1 MKTVILQL
9 LVLSAFST
17 AAEEHRNIS
26 GCSLWYYRPS
36 RNNTE
41 CICGR
46 DWNRLIFCRNGQ
58 LFLRD
63 NFLLG
68 TMNTSDPDVPSAP
81 IIGESW
87 FVFLDSGVVSEEF
100 RSYYQLPNTSNE
112 TELNDRLCHP
122 NNRKGLLCQDCL
134 PDHGPNAYHPTCSK
148 CDLSVPLAL
157 MLYLLS
163 KIVPVALWFGLIMTF
178 RIDLSQGP
186 LIGYMIFCQLY
197 VFIVREDN
205 RLHLQQP
212 LKSLEYSSFVL
223 SFIWSLDVFHI
234 AHILR
239 PFCISPQLKVRD
251 VMLLN
256 FISALTPLLLAV
268 TTYFVIELQARCCS
282 WRCWMPFHRCF
293 ALVRNWS
300 ATDSLV
306 HAYASL
312 YMHVHKRS
320 LRPCTV
326 HLFCNCDEPAFLSRS
341 LTVLPCSPLFN
352 QNIQRKA

>member
-1 MKTVILQL
+1 
-9 LVLSAFST
+9 
-17 AAEEHRNIS
+17 
-26 GCSLWYYRPS
+26 
-36 RNNTE
+36 
-41 CICGR
+41 
-46 DWNRLIFCRNGQ
+46 
-58 LFLRD
+58 
-63 NFLLG
+63 
-68 TMNTSDPDVPSAP
+68 
-81 IIGESW
+81 
-87 FVFLDSGVVSEEF
+87 
-100 RSYYQLPNTSNE
+100 
-112 TELNDRLCHP
+112 
-122 NNRKGLLCQDCL
+122 
-134 PDHGPNAYHPTCSK
+134 
-148 CDLSVPLAL
+148 
-157 MLYLLS
+157 
-163 KIVPVALWFGLIMTF
+163 
-178 RIDLSQGP
+178 
-186 LIGYMIFCQLY
+186 MIFCQLY
-197 VFIVREDN
+197 VFIVREDD

-223 SFIWSLDVFHI
+223 SSIWSLDVFHI

>member
-122 NNRKGLLCQDCL
+122 NNC
-134 PDHGPNAYHPTCSK
+134 A
-148 CDLSVPLAL
+148 
-157 MLYLLS
+157 
-163 KIVPVALWFGLIMTF
+163 KIVSLIMVPMPTSPHAQNV
-178 RIDLSQGP
+178 ICLCLS
-186 LIGYMIFCQLY
+186 L
-197 VFIVREDN
+197 
-205 RLHLQQP
+205 
-212 LKSLEYSSFVL
+212 
-223 SFIWSLDVFHI
+223 
-234 AHILR
+234 
-239 PFCISPQLKVRD
+239 
-251 VMLLN
+251 
-256 FISALTPLLLAV
+256 
-268 TTYFVIELQARCCS
+268 
-282 WRCWMPFHRCF
+282 
-293 ALVRNWS
+293 
-300 ATDSLV
+300 
-306 HAYASL
+306 
-312 YMHVHKRS
+312 
-320 LRPCTV
+320 
-326 HLFCNCDEPAFLSRS
+326 
-341 LTVLPCSPLFN
+341 
-352 QNIQRKA
+352 